1 MTVRVVAS
9 DLGVLPE
16 LAYKPSFIFEAANS
30 GVPAETIVRHLHDRH
45 GAFRGARDL
54 GSVDESLRSVVRRTG
69 REKRRLRARSG
80 TLLVEPRR
88 RLSAELDR
96 ELITH
101 NGS

>member
-30 GVPAETIVRHLHDRH
+30 GVPAETIVGHLHDRH

-54 GSVDESLRSVVRRTG
+54 GSVDESPAQSFDGTGERSAVLG
-69 REKRRLRARSG
+69 HAQARFSWNHAA
-80 TLLVEPRR
+80 P
-88 RLSAELDR
+88 
-96 ELITH
+96 
-101 NGS
+101 